1 MAMFV
6 DELCKLCEAGQGLRR
21 AAWPNGRYLRLVD
34 GEQFGY
40 VLIEQI
46 GFEEFNLGWW
56 RLAQCDLAAC
66 DWYLELRHTV

>member
-1 MAMFV
+1 MAMLV
-6 DELCKLCEAGQGLRR
+6 DELCNLREAGQGLRR
-21 AAWPNGRYLRLVD
+21 AAWPKGRYLRLVD

-56 RLAQCDLAAC
+56 RPTESDLAAC
-66 DWYLELRHTV
+66 DWYLEPHHTV